1 MMGRYEVSICVFIR
15 KGKSM
20 AIVAVGVD
28 LAKNVFAVHGTD
40 ETGKV
45 VLLKPKVKRA
55 DLMPLLRSLPP
66 CLIGMEACSGAH
78 HWARELIKHGHDAR
92 LMAAKLVAPYR
103 DGGKLK
109 KNDAADAAAI
119 CEAVQR
125 KTMRFVPVKTEDQ
138 QGRLSVHRARQG
150 FVEHRTATINRIRG
164 LLSEVGIVMPL
175 KAETVRQKAHE
186 HLEDLPGYLNQVI
199 NDQLDELAR
208 LDERVAAYDVMI
220 KEMARSNERCKRLMQ
235 IGGIAEVTSSAIEA
249 TVGNAHDFKNG
260 RQFSAWLG
268 LVPRQKGSG
277 GKVYLGRITK
287 AGDPYLRTLLILGAR
302 AVLNAA
308 EKKTDRL
315 SKWALEVK
323 ARRGYGKALV
333 AIAAKNARMA
343 WAMLSKELDY
353 RAAEHLAV

>member
-1 MMGRYEVSICVFIR
+1 MS
-15 KGKSM
+15 
-20 AIVAVGVD
+20 IVAVGID
-28 LAKNVFAVHGTD
+28 LAKNVFAVHGVD

-55 DLMPLLRSLPP
+55 DLLVLLRSLPP
-66 CLIGMEACSGAH
+66 CLIGMEACGGGH
-78 HWARELIKHGHDAR
+78 HWARELIKAGHDAR
-92 LMAAKLVAPYR
+92 LIAAKLVAPYR
-103 DGGKLK
+103 SGGKNK

-125 KTMRFVPVKTEDQ
+125 KTMRFVPIKSEEQ
-138 QGRLSVHRARQG
+138 QSRLSVHRARQG
-150 FVEHRTATINRIRG
+150 FVEQRTATINRIRG
-164 LLSEVGIVMPL
+164 LLSEVGIVMAL
-175 KAETVRQKAHE
+175 KAETVRQMARE

-220 KEMARSNERCKRLMQ
+220 KEMARNSERCKRLMQ
-235 IGGIAEVTSSAIEA
+235 ICGIAETTASAIEA
-249 TVGNAHDFKNG
+249 TVGNGHDFNNG

-277 GKVYLGRITK
+277 GKVHLGRITK

-308 EKKTDRL
+308 QKKSDRL

-333 AIAAKNARMA
+333 AIAAKNARIA
-343 WAMLSKELDY
+343 WAMLSKGLDY
-353 RAAEHLAV
+353 RQAEQLEV

>member
-1 MMGRYEVSICVFIR
+1 MS
-15 KGKSM
+15 
-20 AIVAVGVD
+20 IVAVGID
-28 LAKNVFAVHGTD
+28 LAKNVFAVHGVD

-55 DLMPLLRSLPP
+55 DLLVLLRSLPP
-66 CLIGMEACSGAH
+66 CLIGMEACGGGH
-78 HWARELIKHGHDAR
+78 HWARELIKAGHDAR
-92 LMAAKLVAPYR
+92 LIAAKLVAPYR
-103 DGGKLK
+103 SGGKNK

-125 KTMRFVPVKTEDQ
+125 KTMRFVPIKSEEQ
-138 QGRLSVHRARQG
+138 QSRLSVHRARQG
-150 FVEHRTATINRIRG
+150 FVEQRTATINRIRG
-164 LLSEVGIVMPL
+164 LLSEVGIVMAL
-175 KAETVRQKAHE
+175 KAETVRQMARE
-186 HLEDLPGYLNQVI
+186 HLEDLPGYLNRVI

-220 KEMARSNERCKRLMQ
+220 KEMARNSERCKRLMQ
-235 IGGIAEVTSSAIEA
+235 ICGIAETTASAIEA
-249 TVGNAHDFKNG
+249 TVGNGHDFNNG

-277 GKVYLGRITK
+277 GKVHLGRITK

-308 EKKTDRL
+308 QKKSDRL

-333 AIAAKNARMA
+333 AIAAKNARIA
-343 WAMLSKELDY
+343 WAMLSKGLDY
-353 RAAEHLAV
+353 RQAEQLEV

>member
-1 MMGRYEVSICVFIR
+1 MT
-15 KGKSM
+15 
-20 AIVAVGVD
+20 IVAVGVD
-28 LAKNVFAVHGTD
+28 LAKNVFAVHGVD

-45 VLLKPKVKRA
+45 ALLKPKVKRA
-55 DLMPLLRSLPP
+55 DLLTLLRSLPA

-78 HWARELIKHGHDAR
+78 HWARELIKYGHDAR
-92 LMAAKLVAPYR
+92 LMAAKLVAPFR

-125 KTMRFVPVKTEDQ
+125 KTMRFVPVKSEDQ

-164 LLSEVGIVMPL
+164 VGIVMPL
-175 KAETVRQKAHE
+175 KAETVRQLARQ

-208 LDERVAAYDVMI
+208 LDERVDAYDAMI
-220 KEMARSNERCKRLMQ
+220 KEMARSNDRCKRLMQ
-235 IGGIAEVTSSAIEA
+235 ICGIGETTASAIEA
-249 TVGNAHDFKNG
+249 SVGNAHDFKNG

-268 LVPRQKGSG
+268 LVPRQHSSG
-277 GKVYLGRITK
+277 GKARLGRITK

-302 AVLNAA
+302 SMLNAA
-308 EKKTDRL
+308 QSKTDRL
-315 SKWALEVK
+315 SQWALEVK

-333 AIAAKNARMA
+333 AIASKNARMI
-343 WAMLSKELDY
+343 WAMLSKGLDY
-353 RAAEHLAV
+353 SAPQHLAA

>member
-1 MMGRYEVSICVFIR
+1 MS
-15 KGKSM
+15 
-20 AIVAVGVD
+20 IVAVGVD
-28 LAKNVFAVHGTD
+28 LAKNVFAVHGID

-55 DLMPLLRSLPP
+55 DLLPLLGSLPA

-78 HWARELIKHGHDAR
+78 HWARELIKFGHDAR

-103 DGGKLK
+103 DGGKNSKNK

-125 KTMRFVPVKTEDQ
+125 KTMRFVPIKNEDQ

-150 FVEHRTATINRIRG
+150 FVEQRTATINRIRG

-175 KAETVRQKAHE
+175 KAETVRKMARE

-208 LDERVAAYDVMI
+208 LDERVGEYDAMI
-220 KEMARSNERCKRLMQ
+220 KQMAHGNERCKRLMQ
-235 IGGIAEVTSSAIEA
+235 ICGIAETTSSAIEA
-249 TVGNAHDFKNG
+249 SVGNGHDFKNG

-268 LVPRQKGSG
+268 LVPRQRGSG
-277 GKVYLGRITK
+277 GKTHLGRITK
-287 AGDPYLRTLLILGAR
+287 AGPYLRTLLILGAR

-308 EKKTDRL
+308 EKKKDRM
-315 SKWALEVK
+315 SQWALELK

-333 AIAAKNARMA
+333 AIAAKNARIA
-343 WAMLSKELDY
+343 WAMLSKGLDY
-353 RAAEHLAV
+353 RQAEQLEA